1 MDYKIYPIKKHQI
14 ISIDISGEQIH
25 EAVGKALTEAVQ
37 IARKHGFNR
46 FLMDLQNSVLLD
58 TITDTY
64 IFVENVDKL
73 GFERTDRFAGVVK
86 EQLEHH
92 IFSENVAVNRGWQV
106 KYFEDREKAKK
117 WLVG

>member
-1 MDYKIYPIKKHQI
+1 MVTIYSGAYKKG
-14 ISIDISGEQIH
+14 S
-25 EAVGKALTEAVQ
+25 EAGGQNNMLGKEAEE